1 MLFPMPNEQDVLVAM
16 LIFLRVS
23 ALMILIPVLGHKLVP
38 QPVKTGLILLVTF
51 LLYPVV
57 SVHVQPIPA
66 EPVSFV
72 LLAVQEMLFAG
83 VLALLANLIFATV
96 QFAGQVMSIQMGM
109 SIANVFDPAT
119 SAQGAIV
126 AQFSSVFA
134 MLLWL
139 SSGAHH
145 MFILALV
152 HSFTV
157 LPIGQPWSF
166 QGWDLLNDAA
176 ANMFALALRLMAP
189 VLLLLFFINVS
200 LGLVSRAVPQIQ
212 VFFVSFP
219 ITLGMGILALSL
231 AFPAVISLTND
242 AFVSLGQSLPSMMR
256 ALAGG

>member
-1 MLFPMPNEQDVLVAM
+1 MLFPMPDEQDVLVAM

-38 QPVKTGLILLVTF
+38 QPVKTGLILLITF

-57 SVHVQPIPA
+57 SPHVQAIRP

-126 AQFSSVFA
+126 AQFASVFA

-145 MFILALV
+145 MFILALAN
-152 HSFTV
+152 SFTV
-157 LPIGQPWSF
+157 LPIGEAWSF
-166 QGWDLLNDAA
+166 QGWGLLNDAA
-176 ANMFALALRLMAP
+176 AQMFALALRLMAP

-219 ITLGMGILALSL
+219 ITLGMGLLALSL

-242 AFVSLGQSLPSMMR
+242 AFMSLGQALPSMMR